1 AALVAVD
8 LEGGRILWHSPLG
21 TLDRLMPL
29 PLPVVWGTA
38 SFGGPIVTAGGLVF
52 IGATQDDRFRAF
64 DLTTGEELWSA
75 RLPTGSF
82 ALPMTYQV
90 EGRQYVVIAS
100 GGHPF
105 IYPRPGDYL
114 TAFALP

>member
-1 AALVAVD
+1 
-8 LEGGRILWHSPLG
+8 
-21 TLDRLMPL
+21 MPL